1 MLYLSGSCS
10 CQSGPSPWAPF
21 DQGCKA
27 RSECHPKQKTILD
40 DFVRVRPCEK
50 ASKRQTEITDV
61 ITFHLAK
68 DMNNYYSYQ
77 RSQFTNMIRSL
88 DKRHVI
94 PSRNDFSQV
103 AIPELYEKPK
113 AQGETE
119 LSPMEYYAATT
130 TGLVVQSD
138 NGALHKSDRLLY

>member
-1 MLYLSGSCS
+1 M
-10 CQSGPSPWAPF
+10 
-21 DQGCKA
+21 
-27 RSECHPKQKTILD
+27 D
-40 DFVRVRPCEK
+40 DFVRVTPCEK

-68 DMNNYYSYQ
+68 DMLTIITVTKEG
-77 RSQFTNMIRSL
+77 FTNMIRSL

-103 AIPELYEKPK
+103 AIPELYEKHK
-113 AQGETE
+113 AQVETE

-138 NGALHKSDRLLY
+138 NGALHKSDRPLY